1 MPESPGLSSSVTS
14 SLNARPLRPRLGIV
28 VSSWPHEDGAG
39 FARQLV
45 GLIGEVA
52 PADELEAIVYPQ
64 PYTHEREV
72 PAVSQFFADKRLDA
86 ACIVP
91 GNFTLDH
98 IIPLLAEALHRP
110 AVLWGL
116 ADTEAWGALVGLQ
129 QTLVPFKELG
139 MPYRF
144 VVGHLRERKAWDKIV
159 VYARASAMV
168 QRMKGMRIGLMGFRA
183 EGMSD
188 VMFDELALRE
198 TFGIQIVNVGLT
210 RYSRAVDAVTEAE
223 AMAAWREMAPGF
235 DPGVTP
241 LPVILHGVR
250 SHVALQRLIAE
261 ENLQAFSVECFHDH
275 LGGPCLGKSIA
286 NDQGVA
292 ASCESD
298 IPGAVMMAA
307 MQLLSGEPTF
317 HSDFNRIYFAEN
329 AGILHHCG
337 NLPRRLAAHPETL
350 GLLPIPEH
358 IGPGAYGPTIQATMK
373 ATPVTLT
380 NLVGRRGTLRV
391 AAMEGEAVPY
401 ELEYPGSAAK
411 VVFPFDLGE
420 ALEAWGNAGFGHHYA
435 VVVGHVAR
443 QTAEWCQLLGVPFQ
457 QFGV

>member
-1 MPESPGLSSSVTS
+1 M
-14 SLNARPLRPRLGIV
+14 NAITHGNQMLRPRLGAV
-28 VSSWPHEDGAG
+28 VSSWPHEDGAE

-45 GLIGEVA
+45 HLLPDAA
-52 PADELEAIVYPQ
+52 PSDEIEIIVYPR

-72 PAVSQFFADKRLDA
+72 PEVVKFFADKCLDA

-98 IIPLLAEALHRP
+98 IIPLLADALHLP

-116 ADTEAWGALVGLQ
+116 AEREAWGALVGLQ

-144 VVGHLRERKAWDKIV
+144 VVGQLRDRKVWEKIA

-168 QRMKGMRIGLMGFRA
+168 QRMRGKRIGLMGFRA

-198 TFGIQIVNVGLT
+198 TFGLQVVNVGLT
-210 RYSRAVDAVTEAE
+210 RYARAVQAVTEAE
-223 AMAAWREMAPGF
+223 AKAAWRELSPGF
-235 DPGVTP
+235 DPGPTP
-241 LPVILHGVR
+241 EDVILHGVR
-250 SHVALQRLIAE
+250 SHLALQKIVAE
-261 ENLQAFSVECFHDH
+261 EDLQAFSVECFHDH

-298 IPGAVMMAA
+298 VPGAAMMAA
-307 MQLLSGEPTF
+307 MQLLTGEPTF
-317 HSDFNRIYFAEN
+317 HADFNRIYFDEN
-329 AGILHHCG
+329 SGILHHCG
-337 NLPRRLAAHPETL
+337 NLPRRLAARPEKV

-358 IGPGAYGPTIQATMK
+358 IGPGAYGPVIQATMK
-373 ATPVTLT
+373 PTPVTLT
-380 NLVGRRGTLRV
+380 NLVGRHGTVRIAV
-391 AAMEGEAVPY
+391 MEGEAVPH
-401 ELEYPGSAAK
+401 ELEFPGSAAK

-420 ALEAWGNAGFGHHYA
+420 ALEEWGNAGFSHHYA
-435 VVVGHVAR
+435 VAVGHVAG
-443 QTAEWCQLLGVPFQ
+443 QTSEWCKLLGVPFQ
-457 QFGV
+457 QFGTA

>member
-1 MPESPGLSSSVTS
+1 MSVVDTEQPKR
-14 SLNARPLRPRLGIV
+14 LKLRPRVGFV
-28 VSSWPHEDGAG
+28 VSSWPHEEGAE
-39 FARQLV
+39 FARQLPQM
-45 GLIGEVA
+45 LPEVA
-52 PADELEAIVYPQ
+52 PHEELEAIVYPQ
-64 PYTHEREV
+64 PYTHEREIAEV
-72 PAVSQFFADKRLDA
+72 TRYFSDKSLDA
-86 ACIVP
+86 VCVIP

-98 IIPLLAEALHRP
+98 IIPLLAEAMGLP

-116 ADTEAWGALVGLQ
+116 ADREAWGALVGLQ
-129 QTLVPFKELG
+129 QALVPFKELD

-144 VVGHLRERKAWDKIV
+144 IVGYLRDRASWDKLLL
-159 VYARASAMV
+159 YTRAAALK

-210 RYSRAVDAVTEAE
+210 RYQRTVEAISTAEAE
-223 AMAAWREMAPGF
+223 AVWQALAPGF
-235 DPGVTP
+235 DPGPTP
-241 LPVILHGVR
+241 HEVILYGVR
-250 SHVALQRLIAE
+250 SHLALQRIIAE

-286 NDQGVA
+286 NDMGVA

-317 HSDFNRIYFAEN
+317 HSDFIRINFEDN
-329 AGILHHCG
+329 SGILHHCG
-337 NLPRRLAAHPETL
+337 NLPRRLAARPEKL

-358 IGPGAYGPTIQATMK
+358 IGPGAYGPVIQATMK

-401 ELEYPGSAAK
+401 ELEFPGSAAK
-411 VVFPFDLGE
+411 VVFPFNLGS
-420 ALEAWGNAGFGHHYA
+420 ALEEWGNAGFGHHYA

-443 QTAEWCQLLGVPFQ
+443 EVSEWCKLVNVPFR
-457 QFGV
+457 QFGDG

>member
-1 MPESPGLSSSVTS
+1 MSDAMPNGHV
-14 SLNARPLRPRLGIV
+14 LRPRLGTV
-28 VSSWPHEDGAG
+28 VSSWPHEDGAE

-45 GLIGEVA
+45 GLLPASA
-52 PADELEAIVYPQ
+52 PADDLEIIVYPK

-72 PAVSQFFADKRLDA
+72 PEVVKFFADKRLDA
-86 ACIVP
+86 ACIIP

-98 IIPLLAEALHRP
+98 IIPLLAAALGLP

-116 ADTEAWGALVGLQ
+116 ADREAWGALVGLQ

-144 VVGHLRERKAWDKIV
+144 VVGHLRDEKAWEKTAA
-159 VYARASAMV
+159 YARASAMV
-168 QRMKGMRIGLMGFRA
+168 QRMKGMRVGLMGFRA

-198 TFGIQIVNVGLT
+198 TFELQIVNVGLT
-210 RYSRAVDAVTEAE
+210 RYARAVEAVTDIEAK
-223 AMAAWREMAPGF
+223 AAWREMAQGFEPG
-235 DPGVTP
+235 GTP
-241 LPVILHGVR
+241 EAVILHGVR
-250 SHVALQRLIAE
+250 SHLALQRIISE
-261 ENLQAFSVECFHDH
+261 EDLQAFSVECFHDH

-298 IPGAVMMAA
+298 IPGAVMMTA

-317 HSDFNRIYFAEN
+317 HADFNRIYFEEN
-329 AGILHHCG
+329 SGVLHHCG
-337 NLPRRLAAHPETL
+337 NLPRRLAAHPEKV

-358 IGPGAYGPTIQATMK
+358 IGPGAFGPVIQATMK
-373 ATPVTLT
+373 PTPVTLT
-380 NLVGRRGTLRV
+380 NLVGRRGTLRI

-401 ELEYPGSAAK
+401 ELEFPGSAAK

-420 ALEAWGNAGFGHHYA
+420 ALEQWGNAGFGHHYA

-443 QTAEWCQLLGVPFQ
+443 QTDEWCKLLGVPFR
-457 QFGV
+457 QFGAV

>member
-1 MPESPGLSSSVTS
+1 MSTTTQGSRMLP
-14 SLNARPLRPRLGIV
+14 PRLGVIV
-28 VSSWPHEDGAG
+28 TSWPHEDGAE

-45 GLIGEVA
+45 HVLPQAA
-52 PADELEAIVYPQ
+52 PADEFEVFTYPKVYE
-64 PYTHEREV
+64 HERQV
-72 PAVSQFFADKRLDA
+72 PDVVKFFSDKQLDA

-98 IIPLLAEALHRP
+98 IIPLLAEALGLP

-139 MPYRF
+139 LPYRF
-144 VVGHLRERKAWDKIV
+144 IVGHLRDPKAWQKIL
-159 VYARASAMV
+159 VYARASALV
-168 QRMKGMRIGLMGFRA
+168 QRLKGMRIGLMGFRA

-188 VMFDELALRE
+188 VMFDELTLRE
-198 TFGIQIVNVGLT
+198 TFGLQIVNVGLT
-210 RYSRAVDAVTEAE
+210 RYARAVEAVPEAE
-223 AMAAWREMAPGF
+223 ARATWREMAAGF
-235 DPGVTP
+235 DPGPTP
-241 LPVILHGVR
+241 EKVILHGVR
-250 SHVALQRLIAE
+250 SHLALQKIIAE
-261 ENLQAFSVECFHDH
+261 ESLQAFSVECFHDH

-307 MQLLSGEPTF
+307 TQLLSGEPTF
-317 HSDFNRIYFAEN
+317 HADFNRIYFAEN
-329 AGILHHCG
+329 SGILHHCG
-337 NLPRRLAAHPETL
+337 NLPRRLAAHPEKL

-358 IGPGAYGPTIQATMK
+358 IGPGAYGPVIQATMK
-373 ATPVTLT
+373 PTPVTLT
-380 NLVGRRGTLRV
+380 NLAGRRGTLRI
-391 AAMEGEAVPY
+391 AAMEGAAVPY
-401 ELEYPGSAAK
+401 ELEFPGSAAK

-420 ALEAWGNAGFGHHYA
+420 TLEQWGNAGYGHHYA

-443 QTAEWCQLLGVPFQ
+443 QVAEWCNLLGVPFR
-457 QFGV
+457 QFGASQ